1 MAVYDTMDDDAAAPV
16 TSLRR
21 AFGGSS
27 NRKWRYTVT
36 HVHGPWKSKAHELT
50 GLQRTFPEK
59 YLSRVIS
66 LSPPKKPLDRDSEST
81 SAASTVDTLSSCRQH
96 VEKTLSATCGNTQL
110 GNMWKKFDV
119 PTCGMLSTGIGDNCV
134 SGLPNP
140 CGGLSR
146 HL

>member
-1 MAVYDTMDDDAAAPV
+1 MLPLR
-16 TSLRR
+16 LRR
-21 AFGGSS
+21 YAVPLVVAAIGNGD
-27 NRKWRYTVT
+27 T
-36 HVHGPWKSKAHELT
+36 HVHGPWKSKSHELT

-110 GNMWKKFDV
+110 GNMWRKFDV
-119 PTCGMLSTGIGDNCV
+119 ATCGMLSTGCQ
-134 SGLPNP
+134 L
-140 CGGLSR
+140 
-146 HL
+146 